1 MVAGAQRWSH
11 LLRQLVVRVLAGKTG
26 SHNGVLSS
34 AGDWSVVWMNMVLA
48 LPTVSKTNG
57 GLLRYLRHKDQDWN
71 KLLQF

>member
-26 SHNGVLSS
+26 SHKGVLSS

-48 LPTVSKTNG
+48 LPIE
-57 GLLRYLRHKDQDWN
+57 DQRWVAA
-71 KLLQF
+71 LPAA